1 MKIDFFEQQR
11 YNQRKTF
18 FIILLFI
25 GFLGVIGY
33 GFDYF
38 YIGGD
43 FPFATLF
50 ALFIG
55 ISNSLIS
62 YYLGDQMVLGS
73 VGAKPA
79 DSSKFKEQQL
89 INIVNEMTLASGIPA
104 PKVWVMEEASPN
116 AFATGRDERHSSL
129 CVTTGLLDTMNRE
142 ELQGVIGHEI
152 GHIRNRD
159 ILTMTIVSALVGAI
173 VLLSDW
179 ARRTFFYSGGRSS
192 KRARRGS
199 GSGIIMVLVLIL
211 IIIAPIVARI
221 MAMAISRAR
230 EYMADAASAEF
241 TRNPLAL
248 ASALEKIRNH
258 YDRVVDRATDGTA
271 HLFISDP
278 KERKL
283 TSREGFFADLLTTH
297 PPIERRIMI
306 LKEMAGVPAGK
317 VVF

>member
-18 FIILLFI
+18 LIIFLFI
-25 GFLGVIGY
+25 LFLGIIGY

-38 YIGGD
+38 YIGED
-43 FPFATLF
+43 FPYATLF

-55 ISNSLIS
+55 TSNSLIS
-62 YYLGDQMVLGS
+62 YFLGDQMVLGS
-73 VGAKPA
+73 VGARPA
-79 DSSKFKEQQL
+79 DPSKFKEQQL
-89 INIVNEMTLASGIPA
+89 INIVKEMSIASGIPA
-104 PKVWVMEEASPN
+104 PKVWVMEETSPN
-116 AFATGRDERHSSL
+116 AFATGRDENHASL

-142 ELQGVIGHEI
+142 EIQGVIGHEI
-152 GHIRNRD
+152 GHIRNKD

-192 KRARRGS
+192 RRDRKGS
-199 GSGIIMVLVLIL
+199 GGIILLIVLIL
-211 IIIAPIVARI
+211 IIIAPIIARI

-248 ASALEKIRNH
+248 ASALEKIKNH
-258 YDRVVDRATDGTA
+258 YDKVVDRATDGTA

-278 KERKL
+278 KARKL
-283 TSREGFFADLLTTH
+283 TSKEGFFANLFSTH
-297 PPIERRIMI
+297 PPIEKRIII
-306 LKEMAGVPAGK
+306 LKSMAGVPVGK
-317 VVF
+317 KVF

>member
-18 FIILLFI
+18 LIIFLFI
-25 GFLGVIGY
+25 LFLGIIGY

-38 YIGGD
+38 YIGED
-43 FPFATLF
+43 FPYATLF

-55 ISNSLIS
+55 TANSLIS
-62 YYLGDQMVLGS
+62 YFLGDQMVLGS
-73 VGAKPA
+73 VGARPA
-79 DSSKFKEQQL
+79 NPSKFKEQQL
-89 INIVNEMTLASGIPA
+89 INIVKEMSIASGIPA
-104 PKVWVMEEASPN
+104 PKVWVMEETSPN
-116 AFATGRDERHSSL
+116 AFATGRDESHASL

-142 ELQGVIGHEI
+142 EIQGVIGHEI
-152 GHIRNRD
+152 GHIRNKD

-179 ARRTFFYSGGRSS
+179 ARRTFFYSGRSS
-192 KRARRGS
+192 RRDRKGS
-199 GSGIIMVLVLIL
+199 GGIILLIVLIL
-211 IIIAPIVARI
+211 IIIAPIIARI

-248 ASALEKIRNH
+248 ASALEKIKNH
-258 YDRVVDRATDGTA
+258 YDKVVDRATDGTA

-278 KERKL
+278 KARKL
-283 TSREGFFADLLTTH
+283 TSKEGFFANLFSTH
-297 PPIERRIMI
+297 PPIEKRIII
-306 LKEMAGVPAGK
+306 LKSMAGVPVGK
-317 VVF
+317 EVF

>member
-1 MKIDFFEQQR
+1 MRIDFFEQQR

-18 FIILLFI
+18 FIIFLFI

-38 YIGGD
+38 FIGED
-43 FPFATLF
+43 FPYATFF

-55 ISNSLIS
+55 TINALFS

-73 VGAKPA
+73 VGARPA
-79 DSSKFKEQQL
+79 NPSKFKEQQL
-89 INIVNEMTLASGIPA
+89 INIVNEMALASGIPT
-104 PKVWVMEEASPN
+104 PKVWVMEETSPN
-116 AFATGRDERHSSL
+116 AFATGRDERHASI

-159 ILTMTIVSALVGAI
+159 ILTMTIVSALVGAV

-179 ARRTFFYSGGRSS
+179 ARRTFFYSGGRGS
-192 KRARRGS
+192 RRDRKGS
-199 GSGIIMVLVLIL
+199 GGIILLIVLIL
-211 IIIAPIVARI
+211 IIIAPIIARI

-248 ASALEKIRNH
+248 ASALEKIQSH
-258 YDRVVDRATDGTA
+258 YDKVVDRATDGTA

-278 KERKL
+278 KGRKL
-283 TSREGFFADLLTTH
+283 TSKEGFFANLLSTH
-297 PPIERRIMI
+297 PPIQRRIML
-306 LKEMAGVPAGK
+306 LKEMAGIPAGK
-317 VVF
+317 PVF

>member
-25 GFLGVIGY
+25 AFLGLVGY

-38 YIGGD
+38 YLGED
-43 FPFATLF
+43 YPYATIF

-55 ISNSLIS
+55 TANSLIS
-62 YYLGDQMVLGS
+62 YFLGDQMVLGS
-73 VGAKPA
+73 VGARPA
-79 DSSKFKEQQL
+79 DPSRFKEQQL
-89 INIVNEMTLASGIPA
+89 INIVKEMSIASGIPT

-116 AFATGRDERHSSL
+116 AFATGRDERHANL

-159 ILTMTIVSALVGAI
+159 ILTMTIVSALVGAV

-192 KRARRGS
+192 RRDRKGS
-199 GSGIIMVLVLIL
+199 NGIILLLVLIL
-211 IIIAPIVARI
+211 IIIAPIIARI

-248 ASALEKIRNH
+248 ASALEKIKNH
-258 YDRVVDRATDGTA
+258 YDKVVDRATDGTA

-278 KERKL
+278 KGRKL
-283 TSREGFFADLLTTH
+283 TSKEGFFANLLSTH
-297 PPIERRIMI
+297 PPIEKRILI
-306 LKEMAGVPAGK
+306 LKSMAGIPAGHE
-317 VVF
+317 VF

>member
-18 FIILLFI
+18 LIILLFI
-25 GFLGVIGY
+25 AFLGIVGY

-43 FPFATLF
+43 FPYATIF

-55 ISNSLIS
+55 TANALFS

-73 VGAKPA
+73 VGARPA
-79 DSSKFKEQQL
+79 DPSRFKEKQL
-89 INIVNEMTLASGIPA
+89 INIVKEMSLASGIPE
-104 PKVWVMEEASPN
+104 PKVWIMEEASPN

-179 ARRTFFYSGGRSS
+179 ARRTFFYSGGRS
-192 KRARRGS
+192 RRGKKDA
-199 GSGIIMVLVLIL
+199 GGGLILLLLLIL
-211 IIIAPIVARI
+211 IIIAPILARI

-248 ASALEKIRNH
+248 ASALEKIKNH
-258 YDRVVDRATDGTA
+258 YDKVVDRATDGTA

-278 KERKL
+278 KGRKL
-283 TSREGFFADLLTTH
+283 TSKEGFFANLLSTH
-297 PPIERRIMI
+297 PPIERRIML
-306 LKEMAGVPAGK
+306 LKQMAGIPISK
-317 VVF
+317 PIF